1 MKIAQVVLAGAP
13 EYERKSQRVDFAA
26 LSAMHELLLFED
38 PAAVRGSGAQVA
50 HVYGPAEL
58 PRAPFVGFPIPYVA
72 SGDFPRKRFALRRPA
87 EPEYVVTPLREGAGE
102 LLPEAVEEGYF
113 DAKAAAQ
120 PPHSKVIAS
129 FRRSGMDNIVQQT
142 IARIARFRDDVV
154 WHVHGQPP
162 SPADLAGVDLWV
174 DPALREDDFDGFVA
188 EAMAAGRPVVAS
200 RTAINVQRTE
210 KGRTGFLV
218 PQNDPNE
225 LTHAILAGL
234 FKPEVAQPKIEAA
247 RQTRS
252 KFRPR
257 QRLRVLTHI
266 YGSLTGNDDL

>member
-1 MKIAQVVLAGAP
+1 MKVAQVVLAGAP
-13 EYERKSQRVDFAA
+13 EYEQKSQRVDFAA
-26 LSAMHELLLFED
+26 LSPMHEIVRLDD

-58 PRAPFVGFPIPYVA
+58 PRGPFVGFPIPYV
-72 SGDFPRKRFALRRPA
+72 SNGIFPRKRFALRRPA
-87 EPEYVVTPLREGAGE
+87 EPEYVVTPLREGSGE
-102 LLPEAVEEGYF
+102 LLPEGVEEGYF
-113 DAKAAAQ
+113 ETKAAAA
-120 PPHSKVIAS
+120 PPHSKVVAS
-129 FRRSGMDNIVQQT
+129 FRRHDTDNIVQQT
-142 IARIARFRDDVV
+142 LARIARFRDDIV
-154 WHVHGQPP
+154 WHLHEQPP
-162 SPADLAGVDLWV
+162 SPADLAGVELWV

-225 LTHAILAGL
+225 LTHAILAAL

-247 RQTRS
+247 RQTLS

-257 QRLRVLTHI
+257 QRLRVLAHM
-266 YGSLTGNDDL
+266 YGSLTGTMTL